1 MSLEKNLETFAGFCA
16 VARVLRLPGSR
27 PERELALRE
36 QPTA

>member
-1 MSLEKNLETFAGFCA
+1 MSLEKSLETFASFHPA
-16 VARVLRLPGSR
+16 ARVLRRPGSR